1 MFVDFRADALEEVR
15 YRISYSLFLWVAFVV
30 EAERSS
36 GKVLE
41 ITEIFTL
48 VWHNIESS
56 KRRLEDETNLAQVI
70 LVVP

>member
-15 YRISYSLFLWVAFVV
+15 YHISYSLFLWVAFVV

-41 ITEIFTL
+41 I
-48 VWHNIESS
+48 
-56 KRRLEDETNLAQVI
+56 D
-70 LVVP
+70 